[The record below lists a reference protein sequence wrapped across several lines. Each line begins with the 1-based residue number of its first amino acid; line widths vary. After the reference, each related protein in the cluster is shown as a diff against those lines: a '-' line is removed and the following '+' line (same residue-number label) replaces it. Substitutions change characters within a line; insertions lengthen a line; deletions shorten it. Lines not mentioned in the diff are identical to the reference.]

1 MAAAPEQAQAE
12 EAPAAPEQPQAE
24 EAPAALEQAQAEE
37 APAAPEQAQT
47 EEAPAVPEQ
56 AQAEEPPAAP
66 EQAQT
71 EEAPAVPEKAQAE
84 EEPTAPEQAQ
94 AEEEPTAPEQAQAEE
109 APAVPEK
116 AQAEEAP
123 AAPEQAQAEEEPTAP
138 EQAQAEEEPTA
149 PEQAQAEEAP
159 AVPEQPQAEE
169 APTAPEQ
176 AQEQK
181 KEEMARRVMQ
191 AVEGGAPAPQT
202 LGEVD
207 IPMPAPHPA
216 RRAPF
221 EKTPQQRAAEFD
233 AKVDALGRQWGVPT
247 QPAAQPPQAPAP
259 APAKARPQAGSKR
272 RPAKKKAPAAK
283 AAPAGPQTQPAPVQ
297 QPAPAQAS
305 AAPAPAARA
314 KRGGRGWLVWLAAC
328 LVLCAAGFAA
338 GTQYAGLRA
347 AALPASSATPGSTP
361 QPAPTP
367 APDAPADPNLW
378 SLLLA
383 NTQNPLPDGYEPP
396 QLATIDAAGRQVD
409 SRIAQPLQQMIAAAE
424 KDGAHLVVT
433 SAYRSYERQ
442 EELFVSMIRDYLA
455 MGYSNAE
462 AYAATKRLRN
472 VPGTSEHQTGLTVD
486 IISQSYWQ
494 LDEGYAETYEAKW
507 LKEHAAEYGFI
518 LRYPKDKTAIT
529 GTSFEPWHY
538 RYVGVEDA
546 QKIMAQGL
554 CLEEYLAKVDEG
566 VAAQVAAALENAG
579 VTGIDTETGAASGSA
594 SPGSAASGNTASG
607 NTASGSAPPA
617 HAASGGRGA

>member
-1 MAAAPEQAQAE
+1 MPAAPEQTQAEEAPAAPEQAQAE
-12 EAPAAPEQPQAE
+12 EAPAAPEQ
-24 EAPAALEQAQAEE
+24 AQAEE
-37 APAAPEQAQT
+37 APATPEQ
-47 EEAPAVPEQ
+47 
-56 AQAEEPPAAP
+56 
-66 EQAQT
+66 
-71 EEAPAVPEKAQAE
+71 
-84 EEPTAPEQAQ
+84 
-94 AEEEPTAPEQAQAEE
+94 
-109 APAVPEK
+109 

-123 AAPEQAQAEEEPTAP
+123 AAPEQAQAEEAPAAP
-138 EQAQAEEEPTA
+138 EQAQAAEAPAA

-159 AVPEQPQAEE
+159 AAPEQVQAEE
-169 APTAPEQ
+169 APAAPEQ
-176 AQEQK
+176 AQAEEAPAAPEQVQKQK

-191 AVEGGAPAPQT
+191 AVESGAPAPRP

-207 IPMPAPHPA
+207 IPMPAPRPVH
-216 RRAPF
+216 RAPF

-272 RPAKKKAPAAK
+272 RPAKKKAAPKAPASQ
-283 AAPAGPQTQPAPVQ
+283 AAPARPQTRPAPVQ
-297 QPAPAQAS
+297 QPAPTQAS

-347 AALPASSATPGSTP
+347 AALPASSAAPGSTP

-367 APDAPADPNLW
+367 APDAPEDPNLW

-462 AYAATKRLRN
+462 AYAATKHLRN

-494 LDEGYAETYEAKW
+494 LDEGYAETYEAQW

-538 RYVGVEDA
+538 RYVGMEDA

-579 VTGIDTETGAASGSA
+579 VTGTDTETGAASGSA
-594 SPGSAASGNTASG
+594 SPGSAASSS
-607 NTASGSAPPA
+607 TASGSASPA
-617 HAASGGRGA
+617 QAGASAAQAASGGRAASEGMAGRGA

>member
-109 APAVPEK
+109 APAVPE
-116 AQAEEAP
+116 
-123 AAPEQAQAEEEPTAP
+123 
-138 EQAQAEEEPTA
+138 
-149 PEQAQAEEAP
+149 
-159 AVPEQPQAEE
+159 QPHAEE

>member
-1 MAAAPEQAQAE
+1 MPEQPQAEEAPAAPEQAQAE

-24 EAPAALEQAQAEE
+24 EAPAA
-37 APAAPEQAQT
+37 PEQ
-47 EEAPAVPEQ
+47 P
-56 AQAEEPPAAP
+56 
-66 EQAQT
+66 
-71 EEAPAVPEKAQAE
+71 
-84 EEPTAPEQAQ
+84 
-94 AEEEPTAPEQAQAEE
+94 
-109 APAVPEK
+109 
-116 AQAEEAP
+116 QAEEAP
-123 AAPEQAQAEEEPTAP
+123 AAPEQAQAEEAPAAP
-138 EQAQAEEEPTA
+138 EK
-149 PEQAQAEEAP
+149 AQAEEAP
-159 AVPEQPQAEE
+159 AAPEQPQAEE
-169 APTAPEQ
+169 APAAPEKAQAEEPPAAPEQ

-247 QPAAQPPQAPAP
+247 QPAAQLPQAPAP
-259 APAKARPQAGSKR
+259 APAKARPQGGKKH
-272 RPAKKKAPAAK
+272 RPAQKQAAPKAPAAK

-347 AALPASSATPGSTP
+347 AALPASSAAPGSTP

-367 APDAPADPNLW
+367 APDAPADPDLW

-396 QLATIDAAGRQVD
+396 QLTTIDAAGRQVD

-554 CLEEYLAKVDEG
+554 CLEEYLAKTDEG

-579 VTGIDTETGAASGSA
+579 VTGTDTETGAASGSA
-594 SPGSAASGNTASG
+594 
-607 NTASGSAPPA
+607 ASGSAPPA
-617 HAASGGRGA
+617 QAASGGRAVSEGMAGRGA